1 MQKPWFETPHQLHY
15 YYYYYYYYYLTYI
28 LLSRFMHTSPF
39 ILSNQQNTIKA
50 KCYITQVL
58 DSLSM
63 QVVTEYS
70 LLAVKISQNSCI
82 SFQNTRRKNRI
93 FCKSCVT
100 PFLPK
105 SLLGKAG
112 LRYPTA
118 QLFILEMPTTDPV
131 SCE

>member
-1 MQKPWFETPHQLHY
+1 MQKPWFEIPHQLHY
-15 YYYYYYYYYLTYI
+15 YYYYYDYYYLTYI

-50 KCYITQVL
+50 KCYITQVV
-58 DSLSM
+58 DYLSM
-63 QVVTEYS
+63 QVVTEHS

-93 FCKSCVT
+93 FCKSCFT

-105 SLLGKAG
+105 SLLGRAG
-112 LRYPTA
+112 LRYTTA
-118 QLFILEMPTTDPV
+118 PLFILEMPTTDPV